1 MAVSKHHIWETNGY
15 GAAGITSLEDCVGKV
30 IDTNGCTLMTC
41 VEGEAIVGVNVKR
54 HHIIPG
60 DFLFLPGDISF
71 IPIDVSDDFRAKYIS
86 VTEEISDEAYY
97 KIPATFWDKMYEAP
111 VVRTQG
117 GQNEALRNWFDL
129 TEWVITRYSGEQGKE
144 MLRNSIFNIFTG
156 ISCEMAMSGM
166 DIGDFRND
174 RNLTLASRFY
184 MLLGRY
190 YTSHRDVAFYAEKLN
205 ITPDYLYKLMFKA
218 SGASP
223 KEMINWQIIVAIKTL
238 LQNTD
243 LSVKNIATEL
253 NFEDPAYLCR
263 FFRKETGMS
272 PQEFRS
278 GKSNRTE

>member
-1 MAVSKHHIWETNGY
+1 MAVSKHHIWNINGY
-15 GAAGITSLEDCVGKV
+15 GAAGITSLEDCVGTI

-41 VEGEAIVGVNVKR
+41 VDGEAMVGVNVKR
-54 HHIIPG
+54 HHVIPG

-71 IPIDVSDDFRAKYIS
+71 IPINVSDNFRAKYIS
-86 VTEEISDEAYY
+86 VTEEISDDAFY
-97 KIPATFWDKMYEAP
+97 KIPATFWDRMYEVP
-111 VVRTQG
+111 VIRTQG
-117 GQNEALRNWFDL
+117 GQSEALRNWFDL

-144 MLRNSIFNIFTG
+144 MLRNNIFNIFTG
-156 ISCEMAMSGM
+156 ISCEMALSGM
-166 DIGDFRND
+166 EIEDFLNERAASI
-174 RNLTLASRFY
+174 ASRFY
-184 MLLGRY
+184 MLVGRY
-190 YTSHRDVAFYAEKLN
+190 YTSHRDVAFYAGKLN

-223 KEMINWQIIVAIKTL
+223 KEMINWQITMAVKTL
-238 LQNTD
+238 LLNTD
-243 LSVKNIATEL
+243 LSVKNIAVEL